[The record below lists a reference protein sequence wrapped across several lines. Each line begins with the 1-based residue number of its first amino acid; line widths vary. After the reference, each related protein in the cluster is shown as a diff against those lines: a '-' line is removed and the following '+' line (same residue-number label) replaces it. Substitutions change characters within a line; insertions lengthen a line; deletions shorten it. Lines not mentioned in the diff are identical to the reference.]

1 MGIEV
6 ILASRATEMIE
17 FIKDHLD
24 LSNEQ
29 LEQICDIFLED
40 IKLTTFKAYE

>member
-6 ILASRATEMIE
+6 ILASRAAEMIE

-24 LSNEQ
+24 LPNEQ
-29 LEQICDIFLED
+29 LEQICDVFLEG
-40 IKLTTFKAYE
+40 IKQTTFKAYE